1 LKGAENMTVES
12 KPFILGTTVL
22 AVRARGKA
30 AMAGDGQVTLET
42 NHTILKSGARK
53 VRKLYKNSVI
63 AGFAGSVGDALT
75 LFDKLEGHLEET
87 RGDLPRATVNLAKE
101 WRTDR
106 VLRQLKAM
114 LLCMDKQHLLLVSGT
129 GEVIEPDEP
138 VLAIGSGGAYAMAAA
153 KALMRFT
160 DMDGADIAR
169 EALKI
174 AASICI
180 YTNDNIVVE
189 ELG

>member
-1 LKGAENMTVES
+1 MKGAENMTVES

-114 LLCMDKQHLLLVSGT
+114 LLCMDKQHLLVSAQVRSST
-129 GEVIEPDEP
+129 RRTVRPRFRRRMH
-138 VLAIGSGGAYAMAAA
+138 GSRQGS
-153 KALMRFT
+153 MRFT
-160 DMDGADIAR
+160 DMDG
-169 EALKI
+169 
-174 AASICI
+174 
-180 YTNDNIVVE
+180 
-189 ELG
+189 

>member
-1 LKGAENMTVES
+1 
-12 KPFILGTTVL
+12 
-22 AVRARGKA
+22 
-30 AMAGDGQVTLET
+30 
-42 NHTILKSGARK
+42 
-53 VRKLYKNSVI
+53 
-63 AGFAGSVGDALT
+63 
-75 LFDKLEGHLEET
+75 
-87 RGDLPRATVNLAKE
+87 
-101 WRTDR
+101 
-106 VLRQLKAM
+106 M

>member
-1 LKGAENMTVES
+1 RLPS
-12 KPFILGTTVL
+12 RTVL

-42 NHTILKSGARK
+42 NHTILKATART
-53 VRKLYKNSVI
+53 VRKLYKDSVI

-75 LFDKLEGHLEET
+75 LFDKLEGYLEEN
-87 RGDLPRATVNLAKE
+87 RGDLLKSTVNLAKE

-114 LLCMDKQHLLLVSGT
+114 LLCMDKNHLLLVSGT

-138 VLAIGSGGAYAMAAA
+138 VLAIGSGGAYATAAA
-153 KALMRFT
+153 KALLKFT
-160 DMDGADIAR
+160 NMDAADIAR
-169 EALKI
+169 ESLKI

-189 ELG
+189 ELA

>member
-1 LKGAENMTVES
+1 MKGAENMTVES

-87 RGDLPRATVNLAKE
+87 RGDLPRATSTLPRNGE
-101 WRTDR
+101 P
-106 VLRQLKAM
+106 
-114 LLCMDKQHLLLVSGT
+114 T
-129 GEVIEPDEP
+129 G
-138 VLAIGSGGAYAMAAA
+138 
-153 KALMRFT
+153 
-160 DMDGADIAR
+160 
-169 EALKI
+169 
-174 AASICI
+174 C
-180 YTNDNIVVE
+180 
-189 ELG
+189 

>member
-1 LKGAENMTVES
+1 MTGHHE
-12 KPFILGTTVL
+12 PRILSTTIL

-42 NHTILKSGARK
+42 NHTILKATARK
-53 VRKLYKNSVI
+53 VRKLYKDSVI

-75 LFDKLEGHLEET
+75 LFDKLEGYLEEN
-87 RGDLPRATVNLAKE
+87 RGDLLKSTVNLAKE

-114 LLCMDKQHLLLVSGT
+114 LVCMDKNHLLLVSGT

-138 VLAIGSGGAYAMAAA
+138 VLAIGSGGAYATAAA
-153 KALMRFT
+153 KALLKFT
-160 DMDGADIAR
+160 NMDAADIAR
-169 EALKI
+169 ESLKI

-189 ELG
+189 ELA

>member
-1 LKGAENMTVES
+1 MTVES

>member
-1 LKGAENMTVES
+1 MTGHHE
-12 KPFILGTTVL
+12 PRILSTTIL

-42 NHTILKSGARK
+42 NHTILKGTARK
-53 VRKLYKNSVI
+53 VRKLYKDSVI

-75 LFDKLEGHLEET
+75 LFDKLEGYLEEN
-87 RGDLPRATVNLAKE
+87 RGDLLKSTVNLAKE

-114 LLCMDKQHLLLVSGT
+114 LLCMDKNHLLLVSGT

-138 VLAIGSGGAYAMAAA
+138 VLAIGSGGAYATAAA
-153 KALMRFT
+153 KALLKFT
-160 DMDGADIAR
+160 NMDAADIAR
-169 EALKI
+169 ESLKI

-189 ELG
+189 ELA

>member
-1 LKGAENMTVES
+1 MTVEHE
-12 KPFILGTTVL
+12 PRILSTTVL
-22 AVRARGKA
+22 AVRVRGKA

-42 NHTILKSGARK
+42 NHTILKSTARK

-87 RGDLPRATVNLAKE
+87 RGDLLKSTVNLAKE

-114 LLCMDKQHLLLVSGT
+114 LLCMDKNHLLLVSGT

-138 VLAIGSGGAYAMAAA
+138 VLAIGSGGAYATAAA
-153 KALMRFT
+153 RALMIFT
-160 DMDGADIAR
+160 EMDAASIAR
-169 EALKI
+169 ESLKI
-174 AASICI
+174 AASLCI
-180 YTNDNIVVE
+180 YTNDNIIVE